1 MSKVYLD
8 EINAALSSSTFSTLS
23 QDNKDSGTVN
33 TSINSFINDS
43 GTKLKGDQ
51 WDKVR
56 TKLGVYQTAL
66 EERMKVAETL
76 SAAISKALNLI
87 KDYMSPYQMLDSS
100 KIGEYRQQRQ
110 VCVDSIASLKSML
123 TETVTVSYKKDDGTT
138 GYTTKPA
145 YDNTYIQ
152 SQIYLA
158 EATLKE
164 LDKLI
169 EKVEGLDAVYQEAE
183 GILKTAY
190 EDVLK
195 FQSTV
200 SAITPS
206 GKYSYQK

>member
-8 EINAALSSSTFSTLS
+8 EISAALSSSTFSTLS

-33 TSINSFINDS
+33 TSINTFIDDS
-43 GTKLKGDQ
+43 GTKLKGEQ
-51 WDKVR
+51 WDKVW
-56 TKLGVYQTAL
+56 TKLGVYQAAL
-66 EERMKVAETL
+66 EERATVAQTL
-76 SAAISKALNLI
+76 SDAISKALNLI
-87 KDYMSPYQMLDSS
+87 KDYMDPYKMLDSS

-123 TETVTVSYKKDDGTT
+123 SETVTVSYKKTDGTT

-145 YDNTYIQ
+145 YDNSYIQ

-183 GILKTAY
+183 GILKAAY
-190 EDVLK
+190 DDVLK
-195 FQSTV
+195 FKQTV

-206 GKYSYQK
+206 GQYSYKK